1 MSATATKPP
10 SRDLHETDFYA
21 GTQEQ
26 ARAIEQRR
34 RADVDVE
41 NAPPGL
47 SAGVIP

>member
-10 SRDLHETDFYA
+10 PNDLYEAAFYA
-21 GTQEQ
+21 WTQEQ

-34 RADVDVE
+34 WADVDME